1 MDSVKTLTRRRVLKR
16 AALGSA
22 VTAAAALAG
31 CGEPQIVT
39 ETKIQEVIKEVPV
52 EKVVTQIVEVEKER
66 VVEKAVEVEVERVV
80 TQIVEKEKIVEKIV
94 TAEAMPVKVTPVKI
108 VLWSFDPL
116 HVKHFT
122 QVASFWKD
130 KWAQYDLSFEFLTVP
145 FDELVTKLLANM
157 SAGAELP
164 DLTAI
169 EIGQW
174 SKFMKGDI
182 AETQL
187 VDITPLIGDDRSKF
201 IEGRWTP
208 YIKDGRIYGAESVP
222 SLSYYYHQP
231 ALFENAGVSLPI
243 DTWEEFAEKGKAM
256 KSAGHSMMPI
266 DAQGAVLFW
275 IMYLQRGGFLFDE
288 SGDFVFDEDKNRT
301 LAVETLRF
309 LKDNIDAEVFLSM
322 NAGDFW
328 GQGSYAAYQDASLA
342 GVTMPDW
349 YLDLFLKSG
358 AKNMEGQWRVQAPP
372 MWSEGGHRTGVLG
385 GSGFVMLQNGPNYK
399 KTPDLVWDLLR
410 TSYLSKE
417 GQLLRWEG
425 IHYSPTMYDAIEDP
439 RFTELQD
446 PYLGGQRIGEVYL
459 YMSQSVPVPYPSPV
473 MNEVRTELAN
483 QLTDGYSGDKTPEQ
497 AMDDFIRNSEDIVA
511 KAER

>member
-1 MDSVKTLTRRRVLKR
+1 MLRGLVLG
-16 AALGSA
+16 AGA
-22 VTAAAALAG
+22 VGVAALAG
-31 CGEPQIVT
+31 CGETQVVT

-52 EKVVTQIVEVEKER
+52 ERVVTQIVEVEK
-66 VVEKAVEVEVERVV
+66 AVEVEVQKIV

-94 TAEAMPVKVTPVKI
+94 TAEAMPVKVTPVEI

-130 KWAQYDLSFEFLTVP
+130 KWAQYDLSFDFLTVP

-182 AETQL
+182 AESQL
-187 VDITPLIGDDRSKF
+187 VDLTPLIGDDRTKF

-208 YIKDGRIYGAESVP
+208 YIKDRKIYGAESVP

-243 DTWEEFAEKGKAM
+243 DTWEEFADKGNAM

-275 IMYLQRGGFLFDE
+275 IMYLQRGRL
-288 SGDFVFDEDKNRT
+288 
-301 LAVETLRF
+301 
-309 LKDNIDAEVFLSM
+309 
-322 NAGDFW
+322 
-328 GQGSYAAYQDASLA
+328 
-342 GVTMPDW
+342 
-349 YLDLFLKSG
+349 
-358 AKNMEGQWRVQAPP
+358 
-372 MWSEGGHRTGVLG
+372 
-385 GSGFVMLQNGPNYK
+385 
-399 KTPDLVWDLLR
+399 LVR
-410 TSYLSKE
+410 
-417 GQLLRWEG
+417 
-425 IHYSPTMYDAIEDP
+425 
-439 RFTELQD
+439 
-446 PYLGGQRIGEVYL
+446 RIGRLRV
-459 YMSQSVPVPYPSPV
+459 
-473 MNEVRTELAN
+473 
-483 QLTDGYSGDKTPEQ
+483 
-497 AMDDFIRNSEDIVA
+497 
-511 KAER
+511 